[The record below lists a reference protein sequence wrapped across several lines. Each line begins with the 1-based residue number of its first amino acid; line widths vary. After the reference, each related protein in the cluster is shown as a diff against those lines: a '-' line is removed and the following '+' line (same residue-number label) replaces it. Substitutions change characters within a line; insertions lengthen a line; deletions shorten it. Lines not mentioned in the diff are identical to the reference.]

1 METALTNKK
10 KSLLGLLLQGPMW
23 IVSFVGIWMILK
35 NIIYSFCAVTVTS
48 SGIKLRF
55 VGLENY
61 AELFVCDP
69 WTIPMIADTFTNLIV
84 ALILCIGVIASA
96 LFISKLKSVFGMIT
110 IAVLSLCSLTACF
123 VAFPFYAFNSSS
135 YGYINSFYLTMGV
148 LNEPVD
154 WFSTSGNS
162 IYLMFGILS
171 IMAPIFLI
179 TYFFA
184 KRGKKTLGV
193 ILSVCAMPVLL
204 AVAEGMGSGSLP
216 IAKIIQNKGLSGQ
229 IDYPSAIWVIAMLMF
244 IVWCAVTGGVIFG
257 VSRLIKL
264 IKLPQGLIKAV
275 GYILF
280 AVNGL
285 NSFVYLFLYFIL
297 VANNSFKPLDEFFLI
312 PQSYFAKRPTLSG
325 FEYIFN
331 AYGEYLSGNIVENIL
346 SVFLIVI
353 ICIFAVVPAAA
364 GLAVLQNKKL
374 KTILPLCLLPVLG
387 FIPFPHLFY
396 SDTSIA
402 AGAFLSGA
410 GFLTVFIMGYILTKL
425 TLATKRNLIIKIVL
439 SVLCV
444 VSTATLVAV
453 TTVNFNVNIVSNYL
467 EMYSQTGNIAPA
479 FAGEFLMLLVTL
491 SLSIIPAA
499 LFVVV
504 YILSKKKPKE
514 IEKVKSED

>member
-1 METALTNKK
+1 MSSLQNNKK
-10 KSLLGLLLQGPMW
+10 TLIGVLLQSPMW
-23 IVSFVGIWMILK
+23 IVSIVGIWMALK
-35 NIIYSFCAVTVTS
+35 NIIYSFCSVAVTS
-48 SGIKLRF
+48 GGIKLRF
-55 VGLENY
+55 IGLENY
-61 AELFVCDP
+61 IELFTCDP
-69 WTIPMIADTFTNLIV
+69 STIPLIADTFTNLIV
-84 ALILCIGVIASA
+84 ALILCIGVIVSA

-135 YGYINSFYLTMGV
+135 YGYINSFYLLMGV
-148 LNEPVD
+148 LKEPVD
-154 WFSTSGNS
+154 WFNTSGNS

-171 IMAPIFLI
+171 IVSPIFLI

-216 IAKIIQNKGLSGQ
+216 IVKIIQIKGLSGQ
-229 IDYPSAIWVIAMLMF
+229 IDYPSAIWVIAVLMF
-244 IVWCAVTGGVIFG
+244 VIWCAVTGGVIFG

-264 IKLPQGLIKAV
+264 IKLPQGLIKVV

-280 AVNGL
+280 AVSVL

-297 VANNSFKPLDEFFLI
+297 MSNNSFKPTDEFFLI
-312 PQSYFAKRPTLSG
+312 PQSYFVKRPTFSG

-331 AYGEYLSGNIVENIL
+331 AYGEYLSENIVGNIL
-346 SVFLIVI
+346 SVFLIAL
-353 ICIFAVVPAAA
+353 ICMLAVVPAAA

-374 KTILPLCLLPVLG
+374 KVILPLCLLPVLG

-410 GFLTVFIMGYILTKL
+410 GFLTVFIIGYILTKL
-425 TLATKRNLIIKIVL
+425 TFATKSNRIIKIVL

-444 VSTATLVAV
+444 VSTAILFAVA
-453 TTVNFNVNIVSNYL
+453 TVNFNVNIVSNYL
-467 EMYSQTGNIAPA
+467 EMYSQTGDIAPA
-479 FAGEFLMLLVTL
+479 FAGEFLQLLVIL
-491 SLSIIPAA
+491 SLAIVPAA
-499 LFVVV
+499 LFISV